1 MTNEEIFFELLKWL
15 GGGGVALI
23 GVFLTGKRDFAGRK
37 SSLMDDL
44 QKENEKYYSRMDK
57 QDEKIIELTIQ
68 MDEMRKEM
76 FQMQTDKHKSEVKSI
91 ELQSKNENLKIQKIA
106 IREEMEYLAK
116 EKNANEKEMKREIEA
131 LREKL
136 TKEVEGLKRENIRL
150 KNQIKELMNSQ
161 EK

>member
-23 GVFLTGKRDFAGRK
+23 GVFLTGRRDFAGRK

-57 QDEKIIELTIQ
+57 QDEKIKELTIQ

-91 ELQSKNENLKIQKIA
+91 ELQSKNENLKIQKLAMI
-106 IREEMEYLAK
+106 EEIECLAK
-116 EKNANEKEMKREIEA
+116 EKNASEKEMRMEIEA
-131 LREKL
+131 LRKKL
-136 TKEVEGLKRENIRL
+136 TEEIDKLKEENLRL
-150 KNQIKELMNSQ
+150 RNQIKELMK
-161 EK
+161 EKEK